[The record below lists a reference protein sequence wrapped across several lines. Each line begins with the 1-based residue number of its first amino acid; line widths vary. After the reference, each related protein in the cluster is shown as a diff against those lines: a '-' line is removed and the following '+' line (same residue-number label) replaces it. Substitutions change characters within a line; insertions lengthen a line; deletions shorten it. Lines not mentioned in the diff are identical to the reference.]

1 MEQVVTKNKMS
12 YFRIVCL
19 FFSFCLVCCLFSH
32 KNLSLIICSLSKN
45 NSENNS
51 LNNNSGKHLGWTMG
65 EGGGGQGYGW
75 HKDDRNGDGAG
86 GINYAFVKISCE
98 DGLDGSIGNDQR
110 CPGN

>member
-45 NSENNS
+45 SSENNS
-51 LNNNSGKHLGWTMG
+51 LNNNSGKRLGETGG
-65 EGGGGQGYGW
+65 EGRGGGQGYCW
-75 HKDDRNGDGAG
+75 HKYGWNVERAG
-86 GINYAFVKISCE
+86 GINYVLRGQGGGYVS
-98 DGLDGSIGNDQR
+98 DLGD
-110 CPGN
+110 

>member
-32 KNLSLIICSLSKN
+32 KNLSLIICSLSTN

-51 LNNNSGKHLGWTMG
+51 LNSNSGKHLGEPGG
-65 EGGGGQGYGW
+65 EGRGGQGYSLL
-75 HKDDRNGDGAG
+75 KDDRNGDEAG

-98 DGLDGSIGNDQR
+98 DGLDGSIGNEQR